1 MRSMCIAGVV
11 AAGLA
16 VPLEAA
22 HADWRDGCPAGYL
35 RGYHSPSPSQ
45 LGAAAEAES
54 ALTSNRILLGI
65 DPSYHTARGDLPR
78 STTYD
83 FFGHFQQL
91 FQPITIG
98 ATFSYLYHLEGPARE
113 EWSGPLVGS
122 LGWRHDYQDDPD
134 HPEETDIR
142 RAWVIQF
149 IGGRELGHSS
159 DVDAYRREAAF
170 RAFDGYLLSSNVLGG
185 MGEYRLEQI
194 GCYSVFAHIRGGALW
209 TGHGDRSPGPSSV
222 AGIEEPVLTFPVTLA
237 VGAYVEEHL
246 ALIGEYGIALQR
258 PEDVP
263 RYASTQ
269 RLRVV
274 LDYTTSLLSLNAHI
288 EFASHVDGII
298 AGAYIAINW

>member
-16 VPLEAA
+16 VPLEPA
-22 HADWRDGCPAGYL
+22 HADWRDGCPAGYVQD
-35 RGYHSPSPSQ
+35 YHPSSQ

-54 ALTSNRILLGI
+54 ALTSNRILLGT

-83 FFGHFQQL
+83 FFGHFQWL
-91 FQPITIG
+91 ITHGFTVG
-98 ATFSYLYHLEGPARE
+98 ATFSYLYHREGAARE
-113 EWSGPLVGS
+113 WWSGPLVGS
-122 LGWRHDYQDDPD
+122 IGYRYNYPGDK
-134 HPEETDIR
+134 DIR
-142 RAWVIQF
+142 RALVIQF
-149 IGGRELGHSS
+149 IGGREFGHSS
-159 DVDAYRREAAF
+159 DIDAYRREAAF

-209 TGHGDRSPGPSSV
+209 TGHGDRSPSPSSV
-222 AGIEEPVLTFPVTLA
+222 AGIGEPVLTVPVTLA
-237 VGAYVEEHL
+237 VGAYVEDQL
-246 ALIGEYGIALQR
+246 ALIGEYGVALQR
-258 PEDVP
+258 PEDVS

-274 LDYTTSLLSLNAHI
+274 LDYTVKQLQLSVNAHI

-298 AGAYIAINW
+298 AGAYVAFNW